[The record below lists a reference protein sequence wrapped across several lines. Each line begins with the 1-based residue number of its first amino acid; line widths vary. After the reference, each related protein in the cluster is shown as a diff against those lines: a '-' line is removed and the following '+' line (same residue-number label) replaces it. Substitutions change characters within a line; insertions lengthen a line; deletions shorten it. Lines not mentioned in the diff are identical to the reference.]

1 MKIPNIYIYIYIVAT
16 NILLNFYRLQQFE
29 GESQVKRKTLYLS
42 LYLLIWGEAANL
54 RFMPECL
61 CYLFR
66 NVRMTWTFV
75 WLIIYE
81 NNWFTYNQ
89 SYMQMAQDLN
99 QILLGEINGFSSAG
113 DDKAFLRNVVTP
125 IYQVIKQVCHPPKI
139 TNRGELDKRVR
150 IKRKMHFHSSITIN
164 GFSTSS
170 YSWLLW
176 SLANVNK
183 DWNSQSDHWWLLT
196 NLTTPTSCNYSLTN
210 LYSKF
215 ICSLTPYHILQLF
228 MMSYNDGNGAVIIF
242 FEVRITWE
250 ILLQF
255 I

>member
-1 MKIPNIYIYIYIVAT
+1 MACREKKIKFVFVENSQYIYILLQLTYYWIFIGCNNLRRESSEEEDFVSLIVSF
-16 NILLNFYRLQQFE
+16 NL
-29 GESQVKRKTLYLS
+29 G
-42 LYLLIWGEAANL
+42 AANL

-125 IYQVIKQVCHPPKI
+125 INQVIKQVCHPPKI

-176 SLANVNK
+176 S
-183 DWNSQSDHWWLLT
+183 
-196 NLTTPTSCNYSLTN
+196 
-210 LYSKF
+210 
-215 ICSLTPYHILQLF
+215 
-228 MMSYNDGNGAVIIF
+228 
-242 FEVRITWE
+242 
-250 ILLQF
+250 
-255 I
+255 